1 MTHSIK
7 ITGPNQV
14 IIYSIIAS
22 VLFAVVD
29 ALIDTYLHQ
38 SGTFFEVLFF
48 DDEEFFFR
56 LLVTASFLTF
66 GLILSRAW
74 GAKIKV
80 EEALIKSEDRYRS
93 LVDST
98 DAFIY
103 LVDKDC
109 NYLFMNK
116 RYLTVLGI
124 SEKQYIGRKYGYFHS
139 EENTKIFSNLINEVF
154 KDGKSISNEYCSKR
168 NNSYYLQTLSPV
180 INNYGNVEAV
190 TIISK
195 GINERKK
202 IEEKFR
208 TLSMTDEL
216 TGLSNR
222 RSFYTLAEQQLK
234 LAKRENRGMYLI
246 SADLDNLKAIN
257 DTYGHL
263 EGDSVLKEIASI
275 LEISYRDSDIIA
287 RLGGDEFVILFSELP
302 AIDIE
307 TLKKRL
313 KANLDSYNSK
323 STKSYKL
330 SLSMGISR
338 FDPDMPKTLDEL
350 LAEADKLMYEMKKEV
365 LLSYD

>member
-1 MTHSIK
+1 MK
-7 ITGPNQV
+7 
-14 IIYSIIAS
+14 YSS
-22 VLFAVVD
+22 
-29 ALIDTYLHQ
+29 
-38 SGTFFEVLFF
+38 
-48 DDEEFFFR
+48 
-56 LLVTASFLTF
+56 
-66 GLILSRAW
+66 
-74 GAKIKV
+74 
-80 EEALIKSEDRYRS
+80 
-93 LVDST
+93 
-98 DAFIY
+98 
-103 LVDKDC
+103 
-109 NYLFMNK
+109 
-116 RYLTVLGI
+116 
-124 SEKQYIGRKYGYFHS
+124 
-139 EENTKIFSNLINEVF
+139 
-154 KDGKSISNEYCSKR
+154 
-168 NNSYYLQTLSPV
+168 LQTLSPV

-222 RSFYTLAEQQLK
+222 RSFYTLADQQLK

>member
-1 MTHSIK
+1 MAHTIK
-7 ITGPNQV
+7 IKGPNQV

-22 VLFAVVD
+22 ILFAVVD

-38 SGTFFEVLFF
+38 SGTFLELLFF
-48 DDEEFFFR
+48 NNEEVFFR

-74 GAKIKV
+74 GDKIKV
-80 EEALIKSEDRYRS
+80 EKALINSEERYRS

-98 DAFIY
+98 NAFIY
-103 LVDKDC
+103 LVDKNC

-116 RYLTVLGI
+116 RYLTALGI
-124 SEKQYIGRKYGYFHS
+124 SEKQYIGKTFSDFHS
-139 EENTKIFSNLINEVF
+139 EENTKIFSDLVNEVF
-154 KDGKSISNEYCSKR
+154 RNGKSISNEYCSKR

-180 INNYGNVEAV
+180 INDNGNVEAV

-195 GINERKK
+195 GINDRKK
-202 IEEKFR
+202 IEDKFR

-216 TGLSNR
+216 TELSNR
-222 RSFYTLAEQQLK
+222 RSFYALAEQQLK

-263 EGDSVLKEIASI
+263 EGDSVLKEIAGI

-287 RLGGDEFVILFSELP
+287 RLGGDEFVVLFSELP

-307 TLKKRL
+307 ILKKRL

-323 STKSYKL
+323 STKPYKL
-330 SLSMGISR
+330 SLSLGISR
-338 FDPDMPKTLDEL
+338 YYPDIPKTLDEL

-365 LLSYD
+365 SLSYD

>member
-38 SGTFFEVLFF
+38 SGTFIEVLFL

-124 SEKQYIGRKYGYFHS
+124 SEKQYIGRTYGYFHS

-222 RSFYTLAEQQLK
+222 RSFYTLADQQLK